1 MYTGLHV
8 KYLLF
13 LSHFKATWILSTDF
27 RGKTPT
33 PNFMKICPVGA
44 ELFHAEGRETD
55 RQIEITMLIDAF
67 RHFANAPNNNNNNN
81 NNNTVEL
88 KEQNGVPQWVPAF
101 MWIRWDTGYS
111 RESLCSS
118 SAILRF

>member
-1 MYTGLHV
+1 
-8 KYLLF
+8 
-13 LSHFKATWILSTDF
+13 
-27 RGKTPT
+27 
-33 PNFMKICPVGA
+33 MKICPVGA

-81 NNNTVEL
+81 NTVEL

-101 MWIRWDTGYS
+101 MWIR
-111 RESLCSS
+111 
-118 SAILRF
+118 